1 FYLTDS
7 PKLARWLAEDE
18 KATLSQMLTAEHKAD
33 PVPQPGSARRRLFS
47 ELTSATV
54 LKFSIAYFCL
64 VNSLAMVAVWT
75 PLIVKSFSGGG
86 RKHPISLLGARP
98 PGCSGI

>member
-1 FYLTDS
+1 
-7 PKLARWLAEDE
+7 
-18 KATLSQMLTAEHKAD
+18 MLTAEHKAD
-33 PVPQPGSARRRLFS
+33 PRAAVRQRSQSLFS

-75 PLIVKSFSGGG
+75 P
-86 RKHPISLLGARP
+86 
-98 PGCSGI
+98 